1 MMVTSR
7 LSSTAALLLFVA
19 LFGCGDA
26 GDQQIVVTESRTLS
40 ELFGTGRQLVLEEN
54 DSVLLARIADI
65 ALASDGRIIVADM
78 LEGNVKAYDST
89 GALLSIVGRKGDGP
103 GELRQPYGISLGPH
117 GQIAVA
123 DAGSSTSYSRFT
135 ASGEFV
141 TRVPLIGYYGGDSF
155 HWISDDSMIVGAIPN
170 SGDTTE
176 VVLHVDMSGRIVGR
190 HLPIGLIPPSGMSAH
205 PLWSSIQDVNLVV
218 WRDTVF
224 TTSALHNVLWTL
236 DLATGQTSAREIH
249 FQGYTPPTAPPENVQ
264 SPKDLGDWA
273 GSFHLAQQPIIAMGR
288 LVVPFSIG
296 RGGDRVVTHVV
307 RDPDLGWLIVRGPER
322 IVAGND
328 STLLTF
334 RGEPGGLEVVIYE
347 SEAARQ

>member
-1 MMVTSR
+1 MIKSR
-7 LSSTAALLLFVA
+7 LSSTAALLLFLA
-19 LFGCGDA
+19 PYGCGAA
-26 GDQQIVVTESRTLS
+26 GDHQTVVMESRTLS

-54 DSVLLARIADI
+54 DSVVLARIADV
-65 ALASDGRIIVADM
+65 ALASDGTIMVADM
-78 LEGNVKAYDST
+78 LEGNVKAYDRT
-89 GALLSIVGRKGDGP
+89 GALLSVVGRKGDGP

-141 TRVPLIGYYGGDSF
+141 KRVSLAGYHGGDSF

-170 SGDTTE
+170 SGDSTE
-176 VVLHVDMSGRIVGR
+176 VVLKVDMSGRIVGR
-190 HLPIGLIPPSGMSAH
+190 HLPIGLSPPSGMSFH

-224 TTSALHNVLWTL
+224 TTSSLHNVLWTL
-236 DLATGQTSAREIH
+236 DLATGHTSARKIQ
-249 FQGYTPPTAPPENVQ
+249 FQGYTPPTAPPENVH
-264 SPKDLGDWA
+264 SPKDLGAWA
-273 GSFHLAQQPIIAMGR
+273 GSFHLTQQPVIAMGR

-296 RGGDRVVTHVV
+296 RGDGRVVTHLV
-307 RDPDLGWLIVRGPER
+307 RDPDLGWLIVRGQER

-328 STLLTF
+328 SALLTF
-334 RGEPGGLEVVIYE
+334 QGEPGGLGVVIYE
-347 SEAARQ
+347 SEATRK